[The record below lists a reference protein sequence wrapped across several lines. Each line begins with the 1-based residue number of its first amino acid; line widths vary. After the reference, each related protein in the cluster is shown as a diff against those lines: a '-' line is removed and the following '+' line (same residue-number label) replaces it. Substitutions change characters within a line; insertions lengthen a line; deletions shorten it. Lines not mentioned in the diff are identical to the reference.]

1 MKELLCVLGL
11 LGFLGCCVLLGF
23 SVAGI
28 YHLII
33 KIDDNKYQKLING
46 KKFDKTSRDLMKLV
60 IGYSKQARQISYKMY
75 DQKEYVQKQRE
86 KLPLSTT
93 KERQILDKDIEQLE
107 RAVKGF
113 QFMYEQ
119 KCKEYDMAEQDLK
132 KFLAENLTPKEQKLF
147 RKHFYLNDD

>member
-1 MKELLCVLGL
+1 MTNVLGL
-11 LGFLGCCVLLGF
+11 LGILGGCIVLATI
-23 SVAGI
+23 VVGI
-28 YHLII
+28 YHLTI

-60 IGYSKQARQISYKMY
+60 IGYSKQARQIANQLY
-75 DQKEYVQKQRE
+75 DRKEYVQKQRE

-93 KERQILDKDIEQLE
+93 KERQALDEYIEQLE
-107 RAVKGF
+107 RAVKGY

-132 KFLAENLTPKEQKLF
+132 KFLAENFTPKEQKLF

>member
-1 MKELLCVLGL
+1 MKEILCVLGL
-11 LGFLGCCVLLGF
+11 LGFLVGCVLIGF

-28 YHLII
+28 YHLAI
-33 KIDDNKYQKLING
+33 KINDNKYQKLING

-60 IGYSKQARQISYKMY
+60 IGYSKQARQIANQLY
-75 DQKEYVQKQRE
+75 DKKEYVQKQRE

-119 KCKEYDMAEQDLK
+119 KCKEYDMAEQNLK
-132 KFLAENLTPKEQKLF
+132 KFLAEKLTLKEQKLF